1 MTLGAGP
8 LGMYP
13 MGALRYE
20 DDLPSQS
27 PVTWN
32 NFEADYKTLGFTY
45 QVLPSAIRGSDPDR
59 PELGEIAISLADTAP
74 QTVRDAKKQL
84 MTIFCRNLPSNLQ
97 LTRISF
103 KELT

>member
-1 MTLGAGP
+1 MANWP
-8 LGMYP
+8 F
-13 MGALRYE
+13 
-20 DDLPSQS
+20 
-27 PVTWN
+27 TWFN
-32 NFEADYKTLGFTY
+32 
-45 QVLPSAIRGSDPDR
+45 
-59 PELGEIAISLADTAP
+59 LADNALGQLAAP